1 MGADVTWTT
10 GSVELDKAKLTQ
22 KERKRKKLT
31 KELPV
36 TRRVGL
42 SLTGLWRLAIR
53 RVIDELYLI
62 AIEM

>member
-1 MGADVTWTT
+1 MKYGKSPPDE
-10 GSVELDKAKLTQ
+10 GDI
-22 KERKRKKLT
+22 T